1 MALPSRNAS
10 NLPRW
15 FRAAAAFL
23 RKRRKKRCF
32 LRETRQFCRDGSGRQ
47 LPFSANA
54 KEQRSLRETRRI
66 YRDGSGWQL
75 PFSRNAERNDA
86 SFGKCGIFAAMIHAG
101 RSPSPQVLKG
111 YRSIRETRH
120 FAAMVQGGRSLSPQV
135 LKGYR
140 SIRETRQFCFGQ
152 LSRRALLFRKC
163 QRHAHQLRSATA
175 PLSPAAAE
183 TKNSIF
189 CFFAKGRHDFV
200 DLRQRALTRS
210 ARSTK
215 TPREKAIGSFARR
228 ICFFVRRLL
237 WPPPACCDRRAWAC
251 TCPALCPRSR
261 CTWRHRPERAART
274 LYRS

>member
-1 MALPSRNAS
+1 MVQGGSCLSPQTPRNSAS
-10 NLPRW
+10 FAKRDES
-15 FRAAAAFL
+15 AAMIHGGRSLFP
-23 RKRRKKRCF
+23 RKRRKKRRF
-32 LRETRQFCRDGSGRQ
+32 LRETRQICRDGSGRQ
-47 LPFSANA
+47 LLFSANA
-54 KEQRSLRETRRI
+54 KEQRFL
-66 YRDGSGWQL
+66 
-75 PFSRNAERNDA
+75 
-86 SFGKCGIFAAMIHAG
+86 
-101 RSPSPQVLKG
+101 
-111 YRSIRETRH
+111 
-120 FAAMVQGGRSLSPQV
+120 
-135 LKGYR
+135 
-140 SIRETRQFCFGQ
+140 RETRQFCFGQ
-152 LSRRALLFRKC
+152 LSRRALLFRKR
-163 QRHAHQLRSATA
+163 QRHAHQLRSAAA

-189 CFFAKGRHDFV
+189 RFFAKGRHDFV

-261 CTWRHRPERAART
+261 CTWRHRPERAVRT